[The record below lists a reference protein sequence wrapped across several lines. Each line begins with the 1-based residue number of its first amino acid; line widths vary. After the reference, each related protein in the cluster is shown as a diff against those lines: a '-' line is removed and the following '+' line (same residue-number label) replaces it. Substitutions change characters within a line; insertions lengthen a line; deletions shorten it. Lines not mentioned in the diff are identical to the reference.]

1 MVENKCTRQNNL
13 KQMGVLDFAGGI
25 VVHTTAGS
33 GSAVCALFLGRRGFY
48 DEHSCGDFPPSNLP
62 LALVGAGLLFCGWFG
77 FVLGFL
83 TLLARPETPSRL
95 P

>member
-1 MVENKCTRQNNL
+1 MLTKSQPDQASPTSKRANNL
-13 KQMGVLDFAGGI
+13 LGLFWRRSGVVLGLFWGR
-25 VVHTTAGS
+25 S
-33 GSAVCALFLGRRGFY
+33 GFVLGLFW
-48 DEHSCGDFPPSNLP
+48 
-62 LALVGAGLLFCGWFG
+62 GWFG